1 MPIINRLQILLI
13 IDLKYKGQYLTKTLK
28 CFFKFITVVL
38 NNWENLWTTKKND
51 VIVGFLSAE
60 VTDIISNK
68 KASLGNS
75 LVWLGFDWV
84 GATGFEPAT

>member
-1 MPIINRLQILLI
+1 LEVKIICWL
-13 IDLKYKGQYLTKTLK
+13 
-28 CFFKFITVVL
+28 F
-38 NNWENLWTTKKND
+38 
-51 VIVGFLSAE
+51 VGHYEPTSK
-60 VTDIISNK
+60 SNK

>member
-1 MPIINRLQILLI
+1 MAWQMEEMSSPMAAVS
-13 IDLKYKGQYLTKTLK
+13 DSYS
-28 CFFKFITVVL
+28 
-38 NNWENLWTTKKND
+38 KKND
-51 VIVGFLSAE
+51 PQYPAWFWKLLICWLFVGCYEPTSKC
-60 VTDIISNK
+60 NK

>member
-1 MPIINRLQILLI
+1 MPLDCRSDFQKNKFRRNEIL
-13 IDLKYKGQYLTKTLK
+13 KKSQ
-28 CFFKFITVVL
+28 FKIKSTSLF
-38 NNWENLWTTKKND
+38 D
-51 VIVGFLSAE
+51 VDF
-60 VTDIISNK
+60 SNK

>member
-1 MPIINRLQILLI
+1 MIFNYRKTSLLKFVG
-13 IDLKYKGQYLTKTLK
+13 DLLATMSQQVK
-28 CFFKFITVVL
+28 
-38 NNWENLWTTKKND
+38 
-51 VIVGFLSAE
+51 VI
-60 VTDIISNK
+60 K

>member
-1 MPIINRLQILLI
+1 MFLEISFLI
-13 IDLKYKGQYLTKTLK
+13 KYKFVGVLLATMSQQVKT
-28 CFFKFITVVL
+28 I
-38 NNWENLWTTKKND
+38 
-51 VIVGFLSAE
+51 
-60 VTDIISNK
+60 K